1 LLNKADESR
10 EMVGEGEKI
19 VLMAQCCCHYL
30 CRAKITDIKIIAEH
44 IYDRPYKLL
53 FKKKT
58 DG

>member
-1 LLNKADESR
+1 
-10 EMVGEGEKI
+10 MVGEGEKI